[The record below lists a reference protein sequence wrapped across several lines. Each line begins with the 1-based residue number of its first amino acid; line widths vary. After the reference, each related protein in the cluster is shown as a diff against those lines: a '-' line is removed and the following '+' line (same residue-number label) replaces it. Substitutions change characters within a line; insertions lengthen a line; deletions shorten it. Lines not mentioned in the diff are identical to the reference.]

1 MIRCEEHGRDE
12 DHCPDC
18 AAART
23 LQEDLERLEAT
34 DPAVGPAAAK
44 VDDTTRELGRRRASE
59 VRALLRRKAATPAA
73 PPEGDPAA

>member
-23 LQEDLERLEAT
+23 LQEDLDRLEAT
-34 DPAVGPAAAK
+34 DPAVAAAALK
-44 VDDTTRELGRRRASE
+44 VDDTFRELGRRRAAE
-59 VRALLRRKAATPAA
+59 VRDLLRRKATDPPA
-73 PPEGDPAA
+73 PPEGDTTP